1 VAYDR
6 KPTWWAAGLA
16 VAAVFISS
24 GATAAPPADSAPLSE
39 RIAAADAR
47 ERARE
52 AATVAAPSAP
62 GAPRGNVIFLHPDG
76 SGTAMWQ
83 AGRTYWKGPDDNLF
97 WDRLP
102 YFAFYRGH
110 SNDAQL
116 PPASRGLVS
125 SSNSGATTHAFG
137 FKVQVPDSFGQDGA
151 RPILSLSNYPGSILR
166 EAANRGHPVGVV
178 NDGDLPEPGT
188 GAFLAEVGNRGQ
200 GGDILDQMLFGRLG
214 QTDRPPVVL
223 LGGGEGFAL
232 PADAPPCA
240 PGVIADT
247 CFLHRDPVSGAGPE
261 RTDGRNLIVEAKA
274 KGYVVIRTRGEFDAV
289 LTQVKARPRYAPQVL
304 GLFARD
310 DLFND
315 VPEERLIALNLVKSG
330 VPSADK
336 RGRLILY
343 GGPAGTPSFNP
354 PTAAEMAELALLIL
368 DRRAERSGKPFM
380 LVAEVE
386 GTDNF
391 GNNDNAIGSLV
402 SLKNA
407 DDLIAVARM
416 YQERKPR
423 TLILTA
429 ADGDAGNMTLIS
441 SAPPFGGIDSATGN
455 TTTVSYN
462 PTGDAAQNIA
472 IPVDGNEG
480 RFSRAFQASPDDFG
494 TVYPFSIGWIGTNDQ
509 YAAIVSR
516 AQGLNAE
523 LLQTEFSA
531 RFDNTDVY
539 RMAYLTLFGRFL
551 PAAYGR
557 LAPTRP

>member
-1 VAYDR
+1 MTEHRSPAWLIPGIAAVAILVSG
-6 KPTWWAAGLA
+6 AAGASRPTEPASLA
-16 VAAVFISS
+16 
-24 GATAAPPADSAPLSE
+24 E
-39 RIAAADAR
+39 RIAAADAK
-47 ERARE
+47 ETARE
-52 AATVAAPSAP
+52 AAAASAP
-62 GAPRGNVIFLHPDG
+62 AATTATRGNVIFLHPDG
-76 SGTAMWQ
+76 TGTAMWQ
-83 AGRTYWKGPDDNLF
+83 AGRSYWKGPDDNLF

-110 SNDAQL
+110 SNDSQL

-137 FKVQVPDSFGQDGA
+137 FKVQVPDSFGQDGP
-151 RPILSLSNYPGSILR
+151 RPIRALSNYPGSILR

-200 GGDILDQMLFGRLG
+200 GGDILDQMLFGRPG
-214 QTDRPPVVL
+214 TTDRAPVVL

-232 PADAPPCA
+232 PATALPCA
-240 PGVIADT
+240 TGVIADD
-247 CFLHRDPVSGAGPE
+247 CFLHRDPVTGAGPE

-274 KGYVVIRTRGEFDAV
+274 KGYVVIRTRGEFDAL

-315 VPEERLIALNLVKSG
+315 VPEERLIALGLVQAG
-330 VPSADK
+330 VPSSDK

-343 GGPAGTPSFNP
+343 GGPAGTASFNP
-354 PTAAEMAELALLIL
+354 PSAAEMTELALLIL
-368 DRRAERSGKPFM
+368 DRRANRSGKPFM

-402 SLKNA
+402 SLRNA
-407 DDLIAVARM
+407 DDMIAVARM
-416 YQERKPR
+416 YQERQPR

-441 SAPPFGGIDSATGN
+441 SAPPFGGIDPATGN
-455 TTTVSYN
+455 TTTVTYN
-462 PTGDAAQNIA
+462 PTGDATQNIS
-472 IPVDGNEG
+472 IPVDGIEG

-523 LLQTEFSA
+523 LLQTQFST

-539 RMAYLTLFGRFL
+539 RMAYVTLFGTLL
-551 PAAYGR
+551 PPAYGR